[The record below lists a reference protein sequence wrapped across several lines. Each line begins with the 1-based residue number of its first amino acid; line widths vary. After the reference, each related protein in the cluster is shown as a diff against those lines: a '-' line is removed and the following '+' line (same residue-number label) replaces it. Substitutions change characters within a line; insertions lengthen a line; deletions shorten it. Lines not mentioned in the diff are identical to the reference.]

1 MTDIAMKQ
9 AMRDKFAAGEFG
21 VPDIP
26 AYLALFCAIANE
38 TPDVQ
43 DEVGGWDRRVQFDL
57 AGGEPV
63 WMIIEGEHF
72 EAGPGQIENP
82 DLTLRLSAQEAA
94 RMFCGEKDA
103 KASYQTGALQ
113 IEGAIPDALRLQS
126 VLGIVNEEIE
136 YA

>member
-1 MTDIAMKQ
+1 MEAATKLD
-9 AMRDKFAAGEFG
+9 MRAKFAEGEFG

-38 TPDVQ
+38 TSDVQ
-43 DEVGGWDRRVQFDL
+43 DEVDGWDRIIQFDL

-63 WMIIEGEHF
+63 WMRVEGGRF
-72 EAGPGQIENP
+72 AAGPGQAENP
-82 DLTLRLSAQEAA
+82 DLVLHLAADEAA

-113 IEGAIPDALRLQS
+113 IDGAIPDALRLQS